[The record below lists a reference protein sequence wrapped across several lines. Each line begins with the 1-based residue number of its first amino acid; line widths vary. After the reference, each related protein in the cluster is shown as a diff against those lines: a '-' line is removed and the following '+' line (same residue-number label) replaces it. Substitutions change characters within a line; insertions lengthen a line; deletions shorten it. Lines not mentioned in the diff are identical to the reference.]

1 VKVTGERMDRNGF
14 GQGVPMSENHIRTI
28 STTLALLDKAL
39 CEFQQWAQGRE
50 IRSVLYEIRNP
61 LSVAQRE
68 LIAQE
73 VPAMKGILE
82 DVRATLNLE
91 LSVPSADKMI
101 TGSCA
106 VLWAWLSELERRHLG
121 KYGEVPPGLSE
132 FLDPKVA
139 ELIRRLRNIS
149 EAAARG
155 GLR

>member
-1 VKVTGERMDRNGF
+1 
-14 GQGVPMSENHIRTI
+14 MSENHIRAI
-28 STTLALLDKAL
+28 STTFALLDKAL
-39 CEFQQWAQGRE
+39 CEFQLWAQGHE

-61 LSVAQRE
+61 LSEAQRE
-68 LIAQE
+68 LMARE

-91 LSVPSADKMI
+91 MSVQSADKMI

-106 VLWAWLSELERRHLG
+106 VLWAWLTELERGHLRR
-121 KYGEVPPGLSE
+121 YGEVPPGLSE
-132 FLDPKVA
+132 YLDPKVA

-149 EAAARG
+149 EVVARG